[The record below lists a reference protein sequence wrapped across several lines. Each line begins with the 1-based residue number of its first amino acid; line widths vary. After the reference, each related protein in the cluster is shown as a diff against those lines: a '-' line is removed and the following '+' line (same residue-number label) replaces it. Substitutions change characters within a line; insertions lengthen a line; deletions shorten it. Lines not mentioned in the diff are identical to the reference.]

1 MGLHFPDQGAQF
13 THLGKKESLGG
24 VAGDWHGCALARMRF
39 LHAGL
44 HQFHLC
50 HMVLEMRDQ
59 ILEVGADAIPTLDRI
74 HHKQYA

>member
-1 MGLHFPDQGAQF
+1 MGFHFPDQGAEF
-13 THLGKKESLGG
+13 TDLGKEESLGG
-24 VAGDWHGCALARMRF
+24 VTGDRHGRTLTGMRF

-44 HQFHLC
+44 HQFHLG